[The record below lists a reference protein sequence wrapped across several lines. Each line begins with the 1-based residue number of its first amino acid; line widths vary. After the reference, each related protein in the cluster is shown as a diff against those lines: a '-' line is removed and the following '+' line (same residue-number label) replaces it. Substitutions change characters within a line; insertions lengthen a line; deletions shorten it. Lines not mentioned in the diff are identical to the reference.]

1 VIALGAH
8 HPAPDHAQVT
18 GADPRSGVI
27 GRALDV
33 RDAGPA
39 RIVTG
44 IAAALALLTLLR
56 GIVVPLFI
64 ALLLMVLIDGQVRG
78 LRRLWPKAPDWTL
91 SAIAVA
97 LVIASL
103 GACAMLLVF
112 GVSGLVADA
121 PLLATRVDGLLGD
134 LSRAFGVAP
143 VRINGLVDQGALM
156 AMVTPAVSSISN
168 LFAGA
173 TLTVLFL
180 GFMLASR
187 QTLAMKIASLAR
199 TQAGADRLR
208 SVVDRIGQG
217 AGTYMWVQAVT
228 GAIYAGAS
236 GAVLYCIGLDNVP
249 FWTVLIFLLSYIP
262 GLGVVFASALPA
274 LFALIQF
281 PTYWQAGVA
290 FVAVQ
295 LLAFVVGNVVLPK
308 MQADSQN
315 IDPTVA
321 IFSVALWTLLW
332 GVPGAFLAIPLTVM
346 TMIVFA
352 QFETTRWAAV
362 LISDDGV
369 PEGDARQSR
378 GGRKHSGATRAKP
391 ETVEVPLCSRT

>member
-1 VIALGAH
+1 MISLDTHRSARDYAH
-8 HPAPDHAQVT
+8 ITGGDARKEATGRHPE
-18 GADPRSGVI
+18 
-27 GRALDV
+27 L
-33 RDAGPA
+33 RDAGSPA
-39 RIVTG
+39 RVVIGV
-44 IAAALALLTLLR
+44 AAALALLYLLR

-64 ALLLMVLIDGQVRG
+64 ALLLMALIDGQVRG
-78 LRRLWPKAPDWTL
+78 LKRLWPKAPDRTL

-103 GACAMLLVF
+103 GACVTLLVL
-112 GVSGLVADA
+112 GVGGIVADA
-121 PLLATRVDGLLGD
+121 PVLASRVDGLLAD
-134 LSRAFGVAP
+134 LSQALGAAP
-143 VRINGLVDQGALM
+143 VRLNDIVDQAALM
-156 AMVTPAVSSISN
+156 AFVTPAVSSVSN
-168 LFAGA
+168 LLAGA

-187 QTLAMKIASLAR
+187 QMLEMKVASLAR
-199 TQAGADRLR
+199 TQEGAERLR
-208 SVVDRIGQG
+208 SVIERIGRG

-228 GAIYAGAS
+228 GALYAGAS

-249 FWTVLIFLLSYIP
+249 FWTILIFLLSYIP

-281 PTYWQAGVA
+281 PTYWQAGVV
-290 FVAVQ
+290 FFAVQ

-369 PEGDARQSR
+369 PEGDARPGR
-378 GGRKHSGATRAKP
+378 GAQKHTALWASGP
-391 ETVEVPLCSRT
+391 PLQK